1 MTPKA
6 DAMKKASFQPM
17 PCPVARALEHIGD
30 GWSLL
35 VLRDAFYGLRRFDE
49 FQHSLGIATNT
60 LTRRLTDLVTAGLLE
75 RRPYQNNPP
84 RFEYLLTEAGR
95 DLRPVI
101 LTLMAWGAKH
111 AEGSQKVYLA
121 DERTGEPVA
130 LALMD
135 ANTGKPITVDE
146 HRLRIAPDADPLT
159 HWRAETGQAYRQG
172 STLVSPFPTQASS
185 EG

>member
-1 MTPKA
+1 MKPKVNT
-6 DAMKKASFQPM
+6 MKKASFQPM

-49 FQHSLGIATNT
+49 FQRSLGIATNT

-75 RRPYQNNPP
+75 RRPYQSNPP

-111 AEGSQKVYLA
+111 AEGSKKVYLA
-121 DERTGEPVA
+121 DELTGEPVE

-135 ANTGKPITVDE
+135 ANTGKRITVDE
-146 HRLRIAPDADPLT
+146 HRLRISPDADALT

-172 STLVSPFPTQASS
+172 NTLVSHFPTQASS
-185 EG
+185 ED

>member
-1 MTPKA
+1 
-6 DAMKKASFQPM
+6 MKKASFQPM

-49 FQHSLGIATNT
+49 FQRSLGIATNT
-60 LTRRLTDLVTAGLLE
+60 LTRRLTDLVTASLLE
-75 RRPYQNNPP
+75 HRPYQSNPP
-84 RFEYLLTEAGR
+84 RFEYLLTEVGR

-111 AEGSQKVYLA
+111 AEGSKKVYLA
-121 DERTGEPVA
+121 DELTGEPVE

-135 ANTGKPITVDE
+135 ANTGKRITVDE
-146 HRLRIAPDADPLT
+146 HRLRISPDADALT

-172 STLVSPFPTQASS
+172 NTLVSPFPTQASS
-185 EG
+185 ED